1 MLTFQK
7 GVFDV
12 PPFAIDGS
20 GFLASSSPGMISYGR
35 MFSADKRR
43 FKSSLPSDTIYKI
56 HLASKTCRMYG
67 AKSGKELVKKIFPT
81 RSTHLQI
88 VLRGCLR
95 LPRLRSAHS
104 HSSDNRFN
112 VSCCRR
118 VTGQEE
124 IVRLFRLSKE
134 HFDSDLQ
141 GQNFHVGLSDNE
153 QRLRWRSNCLSGAK
167 QLQEPF
173 GHYSQAS
180 DRRLL
185 TRRRAR
191 GHAP

>member
-7 GVFDV
+7 GVFGV
-12 PPFAIDGS
+12 LPFAIDGS
-20 GFLASSSPGMISYGR
+20 GFLASSSPGMISFGR
-35 MFSADKRR
+35 MFSADRRR
-43 FKSSLPSDTIYKI
+43 FESSLPSDTIYKI
-56 HLASKTCRMYG
+56 HIASKTCKMCG

-88 VLRGCLR
+88 VLRRCLR
-95 LPRLRSAHS
+95 LPRLRSERS

-112 VSCCRR
+112 MPCYRR
-118 VTGQEE
+118 VIGQDE

-134 HFDSDLQ
+134 HFDFDLQ
-141 GQNFHVGLSDNE
+141 GQNFHTGLSDNE
-153 QRLRWRSNCLSGAK
+153 QRFRWRSNCLSGAK

-185 TRRRAR
+185 TRRRAC